1 MRFSLPTLIK
11 QEKSSG
17 IRFLHSS
24 ENVNRKNRS
33 YGYNFLSKLI
43 DNDYIPKFSST
54 HYSNSPERP
63 STHHKNR
70 NYRDTEELF
79 DSIRPL
85 IRKYESLINEKN
97 KLKFMITS
105 NEITI
110 NLKDVQI
117 ENLIKKLMSMIDNYK
132 QVYGSHFEIKLKE
145 YIENIKKEILQK
157 DKLINELVSNLRYT
171 KGKEFEFHLFQL
183 QEERFRIMQLINEI
197 IEKIENLEN
206 YRLSLF
212 PRFQKLKDDEHKY
225 KNLILKYHNAIK
237 EQDLQKV
244 SLNEIKLGKLEK
256 IENTKHFEKE
266 LEEVSLENTK
276 YRAEL
281 SSIREKLLILEK
293 EENERLKKIEEQ
305 ENVNKQ
311 VEKNLLKQING
322 LQNEFTD
329 EIDKLNSDNKDEILR
344 LEFDLKEEAER
355 RFKDAKKS
363 GIDSKY
369 KIDLDQSG
377 RKEFNKFEVI
387 RNLLF
392 IKANNEEQ
400 GSKKASYEY
409 ASNKKDNIIPEE
421 FFSLFDS
428 KSLERSI
435 TSFSV
440 IKFFIELLSG
450 VFSNV
455 STYEESIELLQLA
468 PFLLNEE
475 TAISLISNIE
485 EDLQNLEIKQYFQ
498 KIVQALVKMIIIT
511 EEECDMFRYNIS
523 KVSINR
529 FFYHRRIYFLRNIV
543 LIIIIFYITK
553 IIWQWPA
560 KIMI

>member
-1 MRFSLPTLIK
+1 
-11 QEKSSG
+11 
-17 IRFLHSS
+17 
-24 ENVNRKNRS
+24 
-33 YGYNFLSKLI
+33 
-43 DNDYIPKFSST
+43 
-54 HYSNSPERP
+54 
-63 STHHKNR
+63 
-70 NYRDTEELF
+70 
-79 DSIRPL
+79 
-85 IRKYESLINEKN
+85 
-97 KLKFMITS
+97 
-105 NEITI
+105 
-110 NLKDVQI
+110 
-117 ENLIKKLMSMIDNYK
+117 
-132 QVYGSHFEIKLKE
+132 
-145 YIENIKKEILQK
+145 
-157 DKLINELVSNLRYT
+157 
-171 KGKEFEFHLFQL
+171 
-183 QEERFRIMQLINEI
+183 MQLINEI

-455 STYEESIELLQLA
+455 STYEESIERLQLA